1 MKRLA
6 TALLAA
12 LPVTGCTSGEPPP
25 AEPAAPTTESAHVP
39 TEADRSAILGTVQA
53 LFDALAEGSEEILT
67 ERMWDPEVR
76 VSGDLA
82 MVWTSYEARR
92 SAGSS

>member
-1 MKRLA
+1 MYVRR
-6 TALLAA
+6 
-12 LPVTGCTSGEPPP
+12 
-25 AEPAAPTTESAHVP
+25 AAPRGTGRATTESAHAP

-82 MVWTSYEARR
+82 MVWTSYETRR